1 MVVHKYVSGYFLGQL
16 FCGSFK
22 SLNIGELTFYLIHCG
37 WTPGINLV
45 EKNSRTRVDASSQQT
60 VPALWAHTTAVFS
73 SVTSGKRRFWLGC
86 FCFFSGCIQEVGCTP
101 LERWRDGRIVTRSSW
116 WGQILTFFISFI
128 LFSDE
133 GSRDHSPPRPLAAN
147 PAQIKLA
154 LGCSWFGENAAKT
167 TVCPSS
173 LFLPLGPWGAVSYWD
188 VWTS

>member
-37 WTPGINLV
+37 WTPGFNLV
-45 EKNSRTRVDASSQQT
+45 EKHSRIRVDASSQQT

-101 LERWRDGRIVTRSSW
+101 FCESLIGAMERRTDRDSGSDSDFLHFLYFVLW
-116 WGQILTFFISFI
+116 WGQQRSQSSSAARSLPG
-128 LFSDE
+128 SD
-133 GSRDHSPPRPLAAN
+133 
-147 PAQIKLA
+147 
-154 LGCSWFGENAAKT
+154 
-167 TVCPSS
+167 
-173 LFLPLGPWGAVSYWD
+173 
-188 VWTS
+188 